1 MPAYHGEART
11 KRKRRARDPINPA
24 VSEDKRRPISHLK
37 TSENKTEAEIKE
49 PYDTGA
55 SDEDRTGESIVA
67 KDPTRNSSQS
77 PPERTRSSKDGNFGK
92 QHHVPLRDGRLA
104 STLLPP
110 DMGDYI
116 TEGGRCEVLQEVITL
131 LRVVQSMTEQVV
143 ATLPNI
149 VRRCER
155 VLEVK
160 GSKLLEKSEVI
171 VTRQNA
177 PRTLHHCANTGTY
190 K

>member
-37 TSENKTEAEIKE
+37 TSENKTTAAVQREIKG

-67 KDPTRNSSQS
+67 KDPARNSSQS
-77 PPERTRSSKDGNFGK
+77 PPERTGSSKDGNIRK

-155 VLEVK
+155 VLEGQGIK
-160 GSKLLEKSEVI
+160 
-171 VTRQNA
+171 A
-177 PRTLHHCANTGTY
+177 PREE
-190 K
+190 

>member
-1 MPAYHGEART
+1 MPASHGDDRT
-11 KRKRRARDPINPA
+11 KRKKRARDPIKPA
-24 VSEDKRRPISHLK
+24 VPEDKKGPIAHRK
-37 TSENKTEAEIKE
+37 TSGNKTEAEVQSEIE
-49 PYDTGA
+49 ESYDTGA
-55 SDEDRTGESIVA
+55 SDEDRTGESILA
-67 KDPTRNSSQS
+67 KDPARNSSQS
-77 PPERTRSSKDGNFGK
+77 PPERTGSSKDGNIRK

-110 DMGDYI
+110 DTGDYI

-155 VLEVK
+155 VLEGQGIK
-160 GSKLLEKSEVI
+160 
-171 VTRQNA
+171 A
-177 PRTLHHCANTGTY
+177 PREE
-190 K
+190 